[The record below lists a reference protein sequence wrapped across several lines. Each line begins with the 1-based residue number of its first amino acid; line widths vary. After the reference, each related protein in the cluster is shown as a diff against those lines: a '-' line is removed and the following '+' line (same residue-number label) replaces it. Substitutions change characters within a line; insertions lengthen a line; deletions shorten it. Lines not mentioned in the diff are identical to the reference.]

1 MASIYQGNLKIT
13 IFGESHSKSIGVVID
28 GLKAGLAIDFKKVA
42 FELTKRRPY
51 GEISTSRQESDELQI
66 ISGYWQERT
75 TGTPLTITVLNQDT
89 DSSQYEDSKDFLRP
103 SHADYTAHLK
113 YHGFQDYRG
122 GGHFSGR
129 LTVAIVIAGAICEQI
144 LAKQQ
149 IKIGTHIKRL
159 YGIDDEPFDITNIE
173 KVIDDINNKKF
184 ATISSQRQ
192 EKMIEAIQ
200 EARDN
205 RDSVGGILE
214 TIVIGKI
221 KGLGEPFFHSFESVV
236 SSLIFSIPG
245 VKGIEFGLGFGFCDQ
260 LGSEVNDAFYF
271 DGSVKTKTNNNG
283 GINGGITNGMPII
296 IKTVVKPTPS
306 IGLPQE
312 TINIKT
318 LEPASHE
325 IKGRFDPCIVHRV
338 PVIINSMVAIALVDF
353 IMSQKANEWMEL

>member
-51 GEISTSRQESDELQI
+51 GEISTSRRETDELQI
-66 ISGYWQERT
+66 LSGYWQERT
-75 TGTPLTITVLNQDT
+75 TGTPLAIIVDNQDI
-89 DSSQYEDSKDFLRP
+89 DSGLYEDSKDFLRP

-129 LTVAIVIAGAICEQI
+129 LTVAIVIAGAICQQI

-149 IKIGTHIKRL
+149 IKIGTHIKKL
-159 YGIDDEPFDITNIE
+159 YDIEDEPLDFTNIE
-173 KVIDDINNKKF
+173 QVIDQINNKKF
-184 ATISSQRQ
+184 ATISSQSE
-192 EKMIEAIQ
+192 EKMIETIKK
-200 EARDN
+200 ARNN

-214 TIVIGKI
+214 TVVIGNM
-221 KGLGEPFFHSFESVV
+221 KGLGEPFFHSFESAV
-236 SSLIFSIPG
+236 SSFIFSIPG
-245 VKGIEFGLGFGFCDQ
+245 VKGIEFGLGFGFSNR

-271 DGSVKTKTNNNG
+271 DGSVKTRTNNNG

-318 LEPASHE
+318 LEPVIRTTE
-325 IKGRFDPCIVHRV
+325 GRFDACIVHRV
-338 PVIINSMVAIALVDF
+338 PVVINSMVAITLVDF